1 MRLKATLSLAA
12 LALVLAA
19 PGFGQEAQGTLSMS
33 LEECIVKALKD
44 NLGVAIQVLGPQM
57 SAEAVNLAQEQY
69 IPTLSLSARSQKAE
83 NAAYSYLDSPGAATI
98 NQTQNYNFLNVSQ
111 SLPTGGTFNLGF
123 TGYRTTTNTRGI
135 TIDPRY
141 GTTLSFNLSQPLL
154 RNFGLKINRQEILV
168 ARNNL
173 GVSEENLKATLMT
186 TVYNVESAYWSLVYS
201 IENLDVRRQSLKL
214 AQDLL
219 EKNQRS
225 VEVGTLAPI
234 EVLSAQAEVA
244 TREADLI
251 QAETQIKS
259 NEDQLKLLLH
269 ITGDEDKNITALVPK
284 DKPTYV
290 QREVNLEEALAAAI
304 ANRTELKIAQLGL
317 QNDRLSLSF
326 AKNQTLP
333 DLNLSASY
341 SSPGIDG
348 TRIFYVGDPLLGDHR
363 SHRPRRHHGGR
374 QTDIQ
379 VHVSQLESGPDPE
392 PAPGER
398 LLEGLPGPGQAQ
410 SAPVHARSR
419 EPEGRD
425 LSRDQERRPRG
436 RRELQ
441 EDPCLHQGPGAG
453 RAEARR
459 RGGEIPGRPEHQL
472 YCPDLPTGP
481 GHRADLRAQR
491 HRLLQRLHRG
501 PRKVDGD
508 EPPVEEHQSDRLR
521 ARPQIGT
528 ATSDDT
534 DSPPAPSEGPGPAI
548 FRGFSP
554 DPND

>member
-1 MRLKATLSLAA
+1 MRLKAILVLAA

-19 PGFGQEAQGTLSMS
+19 PGFGQDAQGTLSMS
-33 LEECIVKALKD
+33 LEECIVRALKD
-44 NLGVAIQVLGPQM
+44 NLGVAIQVLGPQLA
-57 SAEAVNLAQEQY
+57 AEAVNLAREQY
-69 IPTLSLSARSQKAE
+69 IPTLSLSARTQKAE
-83 NAAYSYLDSPGAATI
+83 NAAFSYLDSPGAATI
-98 NQTQNYNFLNVSQ
+98 NQTQNYNFLNVGQ
-111 SLPTGGTFNLGF
+111 SLPTGGTLNLGF

-173 GVSEENLKATLMT
+173 GVSEENLRATLMT
-186 TVYNVESAYWSLVYS
+186 TVYNVESAYWNLVYS

-290 QREVNLEEALAAAI
+290 AREVNLEEALAAAI
-304 ANRTELKIAQLGL
+304 ANRTELKIAQFGL

-326 AKNQTLP
+326 ARNQALP
-333 DLNLSASY
+333 DLSLSASY

-348 TRIFYVGDPLLGDHR
+348 TRIFYVGDPLLGVIDHTV
-363 SHRPRRHHGGR
+363 PGGITGAIKQTFKFTYPNWNLGLTLNLPLANVFSRAAVAEAKLNLR
-374 QTDIQ
+374 QSMLD
-379 VHVSQLESGPDPE
+379 LENQKDE
-392 PAPGER
+392 VYLEIKNAVRAVDANYKRILAYTKARELAEQKLAGEEEKFR
-398 LLEGLPGPGQAQ
+398 VGQSTNYIVLTYQ
-410 SAPVHARSR
+410 
-419 EPEGRD
+419 RD
-425 LSRDQERRPRG
+425 LATARISELNAIVSYNISIAALERSMG
-436 RRELQ
+436 TNLQ
-441 EDPCLHQGPGAG
+441 SKNINLTDYTPG
-453 RAEARR
+453 
-459 RGGEIPGRPEHQL
+459 L
-472 YCPDLPTGP
+472 
-481 GHRADLRAQR
+481 
-491 HRLLQRLHRG
+491 
-501 PRKVDGD
+501 K
-508 EPPVEEHQSDRLR
+508 
-521 ARPQIGT
+521 
-528 ATSDDT
+528 
-534 DSPPAPSEGPGPAI
+534 
-548 FRGFSP
+548 
-554 DPND
+554 

>member
-1 MRLKATLSLAA
+1 MRLKTILVLAA

-19 PGFGQEAQGTLSMS
+19 PGFGQDAQGTLSMS
-33 LEECIVKALKD
+33 LEECIVRALKD
-44 NLGVAIQVLGPQM
+44 NLGVAIQVLGPQLA
-57 SAEAVNLAQEQY
+57 AEAVNLAREQY
-69 IPTLSLSARSQKAE
+69 IPTLSLSARTQKAE

-111 SLPTGGTFNLGF
+111 SLPTGGTLNLGF

-186 TVYNVESAYWSLVYS
+186 TVYNVESAYWNLVYS

-259 NEDQLKLLLH
+259 NEDQLKLLLN

-290 QREVNLEEALAAAI
+290 AREVNLEEALAAAI

-326 AKNQTLP
+326 ARNQALP

-348 TRIFYVGDPLLGDHR
+348 TRIFYVGDPLLGEIDHTVPGGITGAIKQTFKFTYPNWNLGLTLNLPLANVFSRAAVAEAKINLRQSMLDLENQKEEVYLEIKNAVRAVDANYKRILAYTKARELAEQKLAGEEEKFRVGQSTNYIVLTYQRDLATARISELNAIVSYNISIAALER
-363 SHRPRRHHGGR
+363 SMGTNL
-374 QTDIQ
+374 QSKNINLTDY
-379 VHVSQLESGPDPE
+379 
-392 PAPGER
+392 APG
-398 LLEGLPGPGQAQ
+398 LE
-410 SAPVHARSR
+410 
-419 EPEGRD
+419 
-425 LSRDQERRPRG
+425 
-436 RRELQ
+436 
-441 EDPCLHQGPGAG
+441 
-453 RAEARR
+453 
-459 RGGEIPGRPEHQL
+459 
-472 YCPDLPTGP
+472 
-481 GHRADLRAQR
+481 
-491 HRLLQRLHRG
+491 
-501 PRKVDGD
+501 
-508 EPPVEEHQSDRLR
+508 
-521 ARPQIGT
+521 
-528 ATSDDT
+528 
-534 DSPPAPSEGPGPAI
+534 
-548 FRGFSP
+548 
-554 DPND
+554 